1 MVRLKFLN
9 GSMFDLVTYKIIR
22 CFFENFLFTQREENT
37 NLWSKGQF
45 IDKSRHTS
53 VWLTNFNN
61 LGCFDHSLSILDAAR
76 LKKKCFLF
84 FRWLLLLVLHA
95 APHTFID
102 SIRNWRRSKTV
113 RAEAWKQKIIFLENL
128 WVPESLFFNILNNF
142 NPFLVIFFGLVI

>member
-1 MVRLKFLN
+1 
-9 GSMFDLVTYKIIR
+9 MFDLVTYKIIR

-76 LKKKCFLF
+76 LKKKVFFVLPVAPPAGAARCSSHIHWQHQELEEEQNSQSWSLKTENYLSGKSLSTRVSFL
-84 FRWLLLLVLHA
+84 
-95 APHTFID
+95 
-102 SIRNWRRSKTV
+102 
-113 RAEAWKQKIIFLENL
+113 
-128 WVPESLFFNILNNF
+128 
-142 NPFLVIFFGLVI
+142 